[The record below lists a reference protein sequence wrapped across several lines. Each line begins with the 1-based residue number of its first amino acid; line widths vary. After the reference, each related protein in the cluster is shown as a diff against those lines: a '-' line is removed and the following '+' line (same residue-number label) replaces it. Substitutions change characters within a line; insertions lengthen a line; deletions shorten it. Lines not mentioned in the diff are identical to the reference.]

1 MLLRLCRQPT
11 RSKQDALVGGEWTS
25 IRYEQWQNKL
35 KRNRKSPL
43 LLQNIRSSTV
53 RKGNSPQSGFV
64 NMAYHKTPFLL
75 PPASVHSFP
84 VLIRGYAHT
93 IIMMDIILCVLG
105 ALAKLPKA
113 IFSSVAS
120 VCPSVRMGQLG
131 SHWTDFHEIDIRVF
145 F

>member
-1 MLLRLCRQPT
+1 MLSSAEFSFRKSRIPRVCSNSSDDCLAFYHAVALVMTNTSLVHCPGASPRVLLRLCRQPT
-11 RSKQDALVGGEWTS
+11 RSKQDALVGGEWTC

-84 VLIRGYAHT
+84 Y
-93 IIMMDIILCVLG
+93 
-105 ALAKLPKA
+105 
-113 IFSSVAS
+113 
-120 VCPSVRMGQLG
+120 
-131 SHWTDFHEIDIRVF
+131 
-145 F
+145 